1 MNMLRTRW
9 MVALLMLVGLVVF
22 EPTLG
27 HHSKLR
33 ADSVDKTL
41 SLGSSFEPMGLA
53 LAPNGQYALFTN
65 FGGSKTHKVDLSTF
79 QLSSDSWTTGIQPRD
94 VAISADGRTALVV
107 NGFPVAERL
116 FSIDMTTGVVTAITG
131 FRGPTTNRVVID
143 PASRYA
149 YVSGTTGYRFDLATN
164 AVSEFAPTSNATG
177 LAIAQDGRFLFAAKN
192 SGISKIDLGTGQEVA
207 AFALANA
214 QEVAVSPSG
223 SYIVAAANG
232 TVVKMN
238 SDTGET
244 LGSAVLGR
252 ASSAKWIAVNP
263 AGSFAYVATSEP
275 ILSKINLVSMSQI
288 SISLERAASRVVINS
303 DGSTAFVASNGG
315 YFSRVALVA
324 ADPQSLTFT
333 QPTPTLLGAK
343 TATLWATATS
353 ALPVSFTS
361 STPTVCTVS
370 GNKVSLKALGDCTI
384 TAAQAGGS
392 GWAAAADVVQTFK
405 VLPDPPAGEPGVS
418 INDGTAATNSKKVTL
433 SLVWPAYASEARIS
447 NDGGFAAS
455 KTQVVPLSEGIAWEI
470 DDSVKGLYTKVVYV
484 RFNGIGIDTTKTYQD
499 DIILD
504 TTAPT
509 IQSSTAVVASDAV
522 QLSVKA
528 IDDITGVD
536 SIEVQGST
544 KVIKVGYSTSVS
556 IPLSDLGVSAAA
568 VRTLASKEIRF
579 RVADGASN
587 WTAWT
592 SVGLAGLSS
601 SSSNRTATTSVG
613 LSVSKARLTS
623 LVSPKNSKAT
633 SISRIQ
639 VISGTS
645 ACRVTRGVVIGR
657 AVGQC
662 KIRATYKVGRLA
674 AKTAL
679 ITIIVNK

>member
-1 MNMLRTRW
+1 
-9 MVALLMLVGLVVF
+9 
-22 EPTLG
+22 
-27 HHSKLR
+27 
-33 ADSVDKTL
+33 
-41 SLGSSFEPMGLA
+41 
-53 LAPNGQYALFTN
+53 
-65 FGGSKTHKVDLSTF
+65 
-79 QLSSDSWTTGIQPRD
+79 
-94 VAISADGRTALVV
+94 
-107 NGFPVAERL
+107 
-116 FSIDMTTGVVTAITG
+116 
-131 FRGPTTNRVVID
+131 
-143 PASRYA
+143 
-149 YVSGTTGYRFDLATN
+149 
-164 AVSEFAPTSNATG
+164 
-177 LAIAQDGRFLFAAKN
+177 
-192 SGISKIDLGTGQEVA
+192 
-207 AFALANA
+207 
-214 QEVAVSPSG
+214 
-223 SYIVAAANG
+223 
-232 TVVKMN
+232 
-238 SDTGET
+238 
-244 LGSAVLGR
+244 
-252 ASSAKWIAVNP
+252 
-263 AGSFAYVATSEP
+263 
-275 ILSKINLVSMSQI
+275 
-288 SISLERAASRVVINS
+288 
-303 DGSTAFVASNGG
+303 
-315 YFSRVALVA
+315 
-324 ADPQSLTFT
+324 LTFT

-418 INDGTAATNSKKVTL
+418 INDGTAATNSKRVTL